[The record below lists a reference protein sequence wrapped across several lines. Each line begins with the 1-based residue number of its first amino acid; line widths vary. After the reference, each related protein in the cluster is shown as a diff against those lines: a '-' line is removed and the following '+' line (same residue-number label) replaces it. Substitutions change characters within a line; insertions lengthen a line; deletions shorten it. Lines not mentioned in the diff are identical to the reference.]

1 MSASLTQCRR
11 SSVTSRPPIE
21 NPALVC
27 HKVSYDD
34 DHGEFAHTSAAT
46 VATKSTAPEAASVS
60 RKRLNGR
67 ATKRATGPLPAT
79 HENRSGGLLSDTS
92 LLAIDV
98 VGITTLID
106 GRLPGTFTYRGVV
119 NESISLGKIAG
130 IRVGMNWSL
139 FAIFGLIAW
148 SLADGRFPYEFPGY
162 TDGYY
167 WAGGVLTA
175 TIFFACL
182 LGHEMGHALVARA
195 RGVEVEGI
203 TLWLFGGVAKLK
215 GDPKTASEEFQ
226 IAIAGPLVSLAL
238 AGAFAA
244 SSVGLE
250 AAGSSDLLVGIF
262 AWLWRINAIL
272 ALFNMLPAFPL
283 DGGRVFRAL
292 LWHWKGKSKATKW
305 AARTGRAFGFLMI
318 SAGILEFAVR
328 QSLDGVWIAF
338 LGYFLLSAA
347 TAEERVLVTREAL
360 VGVRVAEAM
369 SPAPEIVPGWT
380 MVEALLEE
388 HGTQSRS
395 HFAVA
400 SFDGSI
406 SGVVAIKV
414 AAALAPQER
423 SATRTDR
430 VAIPISQIAVCH
442 PDETLTSALDR
453 MNAAGSGR
461 ALVFDEGALV
471 GEITGADLQRILERP
486 KASSKPT

>member
-1 MSASLTQCRR
+1 
-11 SSVTSRPPIE
+11 
-21 NPALVC
+21 
-27 HKVSYDD
+27 
-34 DHGEFAHTSAAT
+34 
-46 VATKSTAPEAASVS
+46 
-60 RKRLNGR
+60 
-67 ATKRATGPLPAT
+67 
-79 HENRSGGLLSDTS
+79 
-92 LLAIDV
+92 
-98 VGITTLID
+98 
-106 GRLPGTFTYRGVV
+106 
-119 NESISLGKIAG
+119 
-130 IRVGMNWSL
+130 MNWSL

-167 WAGGVLTA
+167 WAGGLLTA

-226 IAIAGPLVSLAL
+226 IAVAGPLVSLAL
-238 AGAFAA
+238 AGAFAGA
-244 SSVGLE
+244 SVGLE
-250 AAGSSDLLVGIF
+250 ASGSSELLVGIC

-292 LWHWKGKSKATKW
+292 LWRWKGKTKATKW
-305 AARTGRAFGFLMI
+305 AARTGRAFGCLMI

-328 QSLDGVWIAF
+328 QSVDGIWIVF

-347 TAEERVLVTREAL
+347 TAEERVIVTREAL
-360 VGVRVAEAM
+360 QGVTVAEAM
-369 SPAPEIVPGWT
+369 SVAPEVVPGWT
-380 MVEALLEE
+380 LVDGFLEE

-406 SGVVAIKV
+406 NGVISVKA
-414 AAALAPQER
+414 AAALTPQER
-423 SATRTDR
+423 SQR
-430 VAIPISQIAVCH
+430 
-442 PDETLTSALDR
+442 
-453 MNAAGSGR
+453 R
-461 ALVFDEGALV
+461 A
-471 GEITGADLQRILERP
+471 
-486 KASSKPT
+486 PTA